1 MIQGRM
7 FHGIPWKPAGRDKLV
22 AIPPNGT
29 ECAVW
34 AAAGRVAFSAGRFGG
49 FVVGSSPERICN
61 QISREAQQG
70 RLA

>member
-1 MIQGRM
+1 MIRGAI
-7 FHGIPWKPAGRDKLV
+7 FHGIPWKPAGHGKLV
-22 AIPPNGT
+22 AILPNGT

-61 QISREAQQG
+61 QISREAHLG